1 MDDDT
6 ARTEYPAMLAS
17 LQPGQ
22 AARTLNDRVKR
33 ISKVNLDIADWLQER
48 RRVEEQYVLSLRRL
62 AQSNKGP
69 YALSELGYV
78 VIIFHSRARIR
89 A

>member
-1 MDDDT
+1 MLPCHGHH
-6 ARTEYPAMLAS
+6 ARTRAS
-17 LQPGQ
+17 N
-22 AARTLNDRVKR
+22 TV
-33 ISKVNLDIADWLQER
+33 SLQER

-78 VIIFHSRARIR
+78 VITLHSRARIR